1 MRSTEI
7 HSVIFFI
14 MLRKPKATFFMS
26 LALILSLNAY
36 GIGNNNPKD
45 LNSEAARIHQE
56 TVVNKIGIDQ
66 NLGDKIDLNNTFTDE
81 NGNQV
86 ALKKYFNEKPVMM
99 ALVYY
104 ECPTLCSLHLN
115 GMIDTFKRF
124 EWDIGDKFEFVVVSI
139 DPEESPKLAERKLN
153 AYLEEYG
160 RPQTREGWHFLTGS
174 EENIKKLAS
183 EVGFR
188 YTWNAREKQWAHG
201 AASYILT
208 PDGELSYYHMGIQ
221 IQPRVLRLSLVEA
234 ADNKIGSIV
243 DQALLMCL
251 QYDPD
256 KKTYAFYALNLV
268 RIGGVIMLVVLGF
281 FMFQF
286 WRKENKKR
294 TT

>member
-1 MRSTEI
+1 MLEI
-7 HSVIFFI
+7 KRMTFLGVLS
-14 MLRKPKATFFMS
+14 MLACSAF
-26 LALILSLNAY
+26 A
-36 GIGNNNPKD
+36 IGNNNPKD
-45 LNSEAARIHQE
+45 LNSQAAIYHQE
-56 TVVNKIGIDQ
+56 MVVNKIGIDQ

-81 NGNQV
+81 FGDQV
-86 ALKKYFNEKPVMM
+86 ALKKYFNDKPVMM

-139 DPEESPKLAERKLN
+139 DPQESSKLAEKKL
-153 AYLEEYG
+153 ASYLKEYG
-160 RPQTREGWHFLTGS
+160 RPQTRDGWHFLTGS
-174 EENIKKLAS
+174 EENIKKLAN

-208 PDGELSYYHMGIQ
+208 PEGELSYYHMGIQ

-234 ADNKIGSIV
+234 ADNKIGSLV

-268 RIGGVIMLVVLGF
+268 RIGGGIMLLVLGF
-281 FMFQF
+281 FLFRF
-286 WRKENKKR
+286 WRKESRNN
-294 TT
+294 TTKQTT

>member
-1 MRSTEI
+1 MGVL
-7 HSVIFFI
+7 SV
-14 MLRKPKATFFMS
+14 
-26 LALILSLNAY
+26 LACSAFA
-36 GIGNNNPKD
+36 IGNNNPKD
-45 LNSEAARIHQE
+45 LNSQAASYHQE
-56 TVVNKIGIDQ
+56 MVVNKIGIDQ

-81 NGNQV
+81 LGNQV

-139 DPEESPKLAERKLN
+139 DPQESSKLAEKKL
-153 AYLEEYG
+153 ASYLEEYG
-160 RPQTREGWHFLTGS
+160 RPQTRDGWHFLTGS
-174 EENIKKLAS
+174 EENIKKLAN

-234 ADNKIGSIV
+234 ADNKIGSLV

-268 RIGGVIMLVVLGF
+268 RFGGGVMLLVLGF
-281 FMFQF
+281 FLFRF
-286 WRKENKKR
+286 WRKESKNN
-294 TT
+294 TTKQTT